1 MIMAVVEPIRKPI
14 KAHQYVHDSI
24 SYILSPENKHGEEK
38 CFKATCLNCVNNG
51 AELLSKDF
59 FETRRAF
66 GKDYDILAHH
76 YVQSFSP
83 NENIIPELA
92 HKIGVELAESV
103 APGFQVVVATHVDR
117 DHIHN
122 HVLINS
128 VSMETGLKWK
138 GNKTTL
144 QKTLWKESDRLCK
157 KYGLTTIDTKTGLRG
172 IDQTTQKLAE
182 KGKSWKVDLCKA
194 LDEAVKICNTK
205 KEFIEFMKIRGFEIT
220 RYTDRHI
227 TFQKSGEK
235 KIRADTL
242 AKQFGDAYKKEY
254 LEKKMG
260 FYRPPKKSE
269 TPIQPK
275 PKKPVPSFRTE
286 FEKYEQNYFRKNPPP
301 ADMVWAKRVQGKI
314 KKSEFPLLLL
324 LLVIIKMLLRKK
336 RRAGFDRKY
345 RAFHTKAK
353 PQKQYRMKKT
363 NIREAL
369 KRYETNPAT
378 GGNIL
383 YRDLVK
389 AQGDNYRVR
398 IALSAVPKLYAYPFF
413 FSAKLYKDN
422 ALVTIKAKDKKLLQ
436 KALEVEDISILEKH
450 DNYYTAKSEYDDLK
464 KRAEQF
470 GVKVEFLVIQ
480 SDQLKKLD
488 NEKERFAAFP
498 PENGKI
504 KIAFL
509 PQNKDFILHRLYPD
523 RYKSKEDLFSVPR
536 NSKVNT
542 KLKAD
547 ALLGGKKI
555 RYRTLTREQ
564 VEQLAE
570 NVGEDKFAVFSKNAQ
585 GKNLHGQ
592 YNVVFKEDD
601 EKIIESALQN
611 PKTTKRKI

>member
-1 MIMAVVEPIRKPI
+1 MAAVKEIEKAI
-14 KAHQYVHDSI
+14 KSHQYVHDSI
-24 SYILSPENKHGEEK
+24 AYVFSPENRNGDEK
-38 CFKATCLNCVNNG
+38 CCMSTCINCNNNG
-51 AELLSKDF
+51 ADGLSLQFRAVRFAFDKDD
-59 FETRRAF
+59 
-66 GKDYDILAHH
+66 KILSHH

-83 NENIIPELA
+83 NEKITPELA
-92 HKIGVELAESV
+92 HKIGVELAERV
-103 APGFQVVVATHVDR
+103 APGFQVIVATHIDK
-117 DHIHN
+117 DHLHTHFI
-122 HVLINS
+122 INS
-128 VSMETGLKWK
+128 VNYKTGMKWK
-138 GNKTTL
+138 GDLRTRMNMRA
-144 QKTLWKESDRLCK
+144 ESDKLCK
-157 KYGLTTIDTKTGLRG
+157 KYGLTTIDTKSGLRG

-205 KEFIEFMKIRGFEIT
+205 QEFISFMKIRGFEIT

-242 AKQFGDAYKKEY
+242 AKQFGDVYKKEY

-269 TPIQPK
+269 AEIKPK
-275 PKKPVPSFRTE
+275 PKKHVPSFRTE

-301 ADMVWAKRVQGKI
+301 VDMVWAKKVQGKI

-324 LLVIIKMLLRKK
+324 MLEIIKMVLRKK
-336 RRAGFDRKY
+336 RRAGLDRKY

-369 KRYETNPAT
+369 KRYETAPAAA
-378 GGNIL
+378 GNIL

-413 FSAKLYKDN
+413 FSVKLYKDN

-436 KALEVEDISILEKH
+436 KALEVKDISVLEKH

-470 GVKVEFLVIQ
+470 GVKVEFLVIKTEM
-480 SDQLKKLD
+480 LKKLD

-509 PQNKDFILHRLYPD
+509 PQNKDFILHRLYPE
-523 RYKSKEDLFSVPR
+523 RYDNQEDIFSVAR

-542 KLKAD
+542 MLKSD
-547 ALLGGKKI
+547 ALLNGKKL
-555 RYRTLTREQ
+555 RYRTLTR
-564 VEQLAE
+564 VEVEELHKQT
-570 NVGEDKFAVFSKNAQ
+570 GGQDMFAVFSK
-585 GKNLHGQ
+585 GEK
-592 YNVVFKEDD
+592 YNVAYKEDD
-601 EKIIESALQN
+601 EKKIESIIGTQS
-611 PKTTKRKI
+611 KSKFRRK

>member
-1 MIMAVVEPIRKPI
+1 MAAVKEIEKAI
-14 KAHQYVHDSI
+14 KSHQYVHDSI
-24 SYILSPENKHGEEK
+24 AYVLSPENRNGDEK
-38 CFKATCLNCVNNG
+38 CCLSTCINCNNNG
-51 AELLSKDF
+51 ADGLALQFRAVRFAFDKDDKILS
-59 FETRRAF
+59 
-66 GKDYDILAHH
+66 HH

-83 NENIIPELA
+83 NEKITPELA
-92 HKIGVELAESV
+92 HKIGVELAERV
-103 APGFQVVVATHVDR
+103 APGFQIVVATHIDK
-117 DHIHN
+117 DHLHTHFI
-122 HVLINS
+122 INS
-128 VSMETGLKWK
+128 VNYKTGMKWK
-138 GNKTTL
+138 GNLSTRMNMRA
-144 QKTLWKESDRLCK
+144 ESDKLCK

-194 LDEAVKICNTK
+194 LDEAVKLCNTK
-205 KEFIEFMKIRGFEIT
+205 KEFIEFMKIKGFDIT

-269 TPIQPK
+269 TESQPK
-275 PKKPVPSFRTE
+275 IKKPVPSFRTE

-369 KRYETNPAT
+369 KRYETSPAT

-436 KALEVEDISILEKH
+436 KALEVEDIEILEKH

-585 GKNLHGQ
+585 GENLNGQ

-601 EKIIESALQN
+601 TAEIESALQN